1 MGNLRWRQIPN
12 VLSDAKAKLPTGDIV
27 GDFKDND
34 GWVYGVRLSYQK
46 K

>member
-1 MGNLRWRQIPN
+1 MGNSPGGAKYLMFG
-12 VLSDAKAKLPTGDIV
+12 DAKAKLPTGDIV

-34 GWVYGVRLSYQK
+34 GWVYGVRLFYQK